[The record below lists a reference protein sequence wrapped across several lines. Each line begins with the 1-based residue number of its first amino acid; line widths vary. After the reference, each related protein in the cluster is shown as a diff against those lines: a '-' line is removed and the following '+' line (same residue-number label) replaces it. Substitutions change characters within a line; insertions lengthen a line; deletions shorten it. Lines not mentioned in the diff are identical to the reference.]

1 MSWRA
6 QQAPSPRPAASL
18 TFSFR
23 PAAHRALAYA
33 QRGARPVPRKT
44 RRIRRRWLVA
54 GAALAGGL
62 FFAVFTDG
70 GRAARSTP
78 HLFPPLG
85 VAARWLGLGI
95 EQIALTGHRFTLDG
109 DVYDALE
116 LDRQRLL
123 TSFDT
128 AAARH
133 RIEKLPWVDSVEI
146 TRDFPG
152 RLGVRISER
161 KPYAVWRHDG
171 REHLIDQTGRVLQ
184 AVPAGSVAGLP
195 RVAGQGA
202 DREAAALLAL
212 VAGHSSLAKA
222 FAEAEL
228 VGARR
233 WRIVTSA
240 GTRFE
245 LPAEGGALV
254 LDALAANG
262 ELERLLALAAPH
274 VVDLRAKGRVAVRPL
289 TPRAATGSSS
299 SPSPSSI
306 ASLLARTEEGS
317 R

>member
-6 QQAPSPRPAASL
+6 QQAPSPRPAASSA
-18 TFSFR
+18 FSFR
-23 PAAHRALAYA
+23 PATHRALASA
-33 QRGARPVPRKT
+33 RRGARPVPRKT

-54 GAALAGGL
+54 GAALFGGL
-62 FFAVFTDG
+62 VFAAFTDG
-70 GRAARSTP
+70 GRAARNS
-78 HLFPPLG
+78 PLRLPQFD

-95 EQIALTGHRFTLDG
+95 DQVALTGHRFTLDG
-109 DVYDALE
+109 DVFDALE

-128 AAARH
+128 GAARR

-171 REHLIDQTGRVLQ
+171 REYLIDQTGRVLQ
-184 AVPAGSVAGLP
+184 AVPAGSAAGVP

-202 DREAAALLAL
+202 DREAGALLAL
-212 VAGHSSLAKA
+212 VSSHPPLAKA

-228 VGARR
+228 VGGRR

-289 TPRAATGSSS
+289 TTRAATGSATA
-299 SPSPSSI
+299 SPASI
-306 ASLLARTEEGS
+306 ASLLARTEEGP